1 MALAITLEALR
12 VLDAI
17 DRKGSFG
24 AAALALHKVPSALSY
39 TIQKLETDLNISIFD
54 RSKQRAQLTNAG
66 RLLLEQGR
74 ELLKAAS
81 ALEDAVQQLEAGW
94 EMQLRI
100 AKDSILPLT
109 PLLEVVQAFALLD
122 KRVTIDIQDEVLGGT
137 WESLISDRCDL
148 ALGAAGELAKG
159 VYDYQQ
165 IGEAEFIFAV
175 AKDHPLRQHQG
186 PVDSAAIRAFP
197 TIVTADSSLN
207 MPSRSVGI
215 LESRQTIRVANT
227 QAKIAAQCMG
237 LGVGFL
243 ATHLIQNELKN
254 GQLVALDCSIPR
266 ARVPLYMAWK
276 KGNNGKALAWF
287 INACSHKRWL

>member
-12 VLDAI
+12 VLDSI
-17 DRKGSFG
+17 DRKGSFS
-24 AAALALHKVPSALSY
+24 AAAVALHKVPSALSY
-39 TIQKLETDLNISIFD
+39 TIQKLESDLGISIFD

-74 ELLKAAS
+74 ELLKAAN
-81 ALEDAVQQLEAGW
+81 ALEDAVLQLETGW

-109 PLLEVVQAFALLD
+109 PLLEVVQAFAQLD
-122 KRVTIDIQDEVLGGT
+122 KRVTIDIHDEVLGGT
-137 WESLISDRCDL
+137 WESLVSDRCDL

-159 VYDYQQ
+159 VYDYQL
-165 IGEAEFIFAV
+165 IGEAHFIFAV

-197 TIVTADSSLN
+197 TIVAADSSLN
-207 MPSRSVGI
+207 TPSRSIGI

-227 QAKIAAQCMG
+227 RAKIEAQTLG

-243 ATHLIQNELKN
+243 PTHLIQNELAS
-254 GQLVALDCSIPR
+254 GQLIALQCAIPR
-266 ARVPLYMAWK
+266 PPVPLYMAWK
-276 KGNNGKALAWF
+276 KGGSGKALAWF
-287 INACSHKRWL
+287 ISACGRTQWL